1 LTADAEDVDRADT
14 VGGIDPDV
22 VEVAALAHDL
32 GHPPFGHI
40 GENELDRLLRD
51 AGVTDGFEGN
61 AQTFRIVTKLACRDP
76 INPGLDLTMATLN
89 ATLKYPWLR
98 DQRTEDEIRMI
109 GNDGERLQA
118 ERRHNKWGAYTSEQ
132 DDFNR
137 ARAISLVEADK
148 ESPEAALMDW
158 ADDISYAIHDFEDF
172 YRAGLIDPS
181 RFVDE
186 EAEDFL
192 VQAAGRLRK
201 KDPRQFDDIQWTR
214 AFRRIRGNLAE
225 DDWRPIAR
233 TYTGSREQRG
243 LLHKYSSW
251 LLTKYM
257 DAVGIGNSTRSII
270 IGTEAWHEV
279 NVLKELTS
287 HYVIRRP
294 ALATV
299 QRGQRQT
306 IRALFHELNEWIDE
320 EPGSPRLPAL
330 LRETLETARERPEE
344 HPDTEEEA
352 RRLQMRAVAD
362 FIALLTEPQTLGLHQ
377 ELTGTK
383 QGSVLGTW
391 LR

>member
-1 LTADAEDVDRADT
+1 
-14 VGGIDPDV
+14 
-22 VEVAALAHDL
+22 
-32 GHPPFGHI
+32 
-40 GENELDRLLRD
+40 
-51 AGVTDGFEGN
+51 
-61 AQTFRIVTKLACRDP
+61 
-76 INPGLDLTMATLN
+76 
-89 ATLKYPWLR
+89 
-98 DQRTEDEIRMI
+98 
-109 GNDGERLQA
+109 
-118 ERRHNKWGAYTSEQ
+118 
-132 DDFNR
+132 
-137 ARAISLVEADK
+137 
-148 ESPEAALMDW
+148 
-158 ADDISYAIHDFEDF
+158 
-172 YRAGLIDPS
+172 
-181 RFVDE
+181 
-186 EAEDFL
+186 
-192 VQAAGRLRK
+192 
-201 KDPRQFDDIQWTR
+201 
-214 AFRRIRGNLAE
+214 
-225 DDWRPIAR
+225 
-233 TYTGSREQRG
+233 
-243 LLHKYSSW
+243 
-251 LLTKYM
+251 M